1 MVDAVM
7 APIDLSRPATIVE
20 LGAGTGPITER
31 VVAALGPQH
40 RFVAV
45 ENDRAFCR
53 VLRRRFPQLDVLEGD
68 ATRVAE
74 PLAERGIEKVDYVV
88 SGLPTPAL
96 PMRGTVRLCQWLRES
111 LAPGGMFIQIT
122 VAPLVYRHF
131 YDRLFE
137 SVRYRMVWRNVPPGG
152 VYYCSRPRGSTSL
165 RSI

>member
-7 APIDLSRPATIVE
+7 APIDFNRAANIVE

-31 VVAALGPQH
+31 LVAGLGSQH

-53 VLRRRFPQLDVLEGD
+53 ILRRRFPQVDVLEAD
-68 ATRVAE
+68 ATQLAK
-74 PLAERGIEKVDYVV
+74 PLAERGIDKIDYVV
-88 SGLPTPAL
+88 SGLPTPSL
-96 PMRGTVRLCQWLRES
+96 PVRSMIRMWQWLRES
-111 LAPGGMFIQIT
+111 LTPGGMFVQIT
-122 VAPLVYRHF
+122 VAPLVYRGF

-152 VYYCSRPRGSTSL
+152 VYYCSRPRGATNGCSA
-165 RSI
+165 